1 MTALQTLILA
11 VHPHLTL
18 VQVLLRIHPVQTH
31 RLTPT
36 LAPAV
41 LVQTGTGKRNPEV
54 ARTEVAGQNRQKMNI
69 AKNRQ
74 MRRGQVVR
82 IIKVKKAFEISCK
95 NIWPRLKNAGRRVE
109 NNTKSDDFSFL
120 CCIINRLKKY
130 VNKNVFQKRTRVKVI
145 SLYDFEYKVLTYL

>member
-1 MTALQTLILA
+1 MTALQTRILV
-11 VHPHLTL
+11 VHPLRTL
-18 VQVLLRIHPVQTH
+18 AQVRLRIHPVQTH
-31 RLTPT
+31 PLTLT

-41 LVQTGTGKRNPEV
+41 PVQTGTGKRNPEV
-54 ARTEVAGQNRQKMNI
+54 ARTEVAGPNRQKMNI

-95 NIWPRLKNAGRRVE
+95 NIWLRLKNAGRRVE

-130 VNKNVFQKRTRVKVI
+130 VNKNVLLKKDKTLI
-145 SLYDFEYKVLTYL
+145 DFTPKLF

>member
-1 MTALQTLILA
+1 MMTALQTLILA

-31 RLTPT
+31 PLTPT

-74 MRRGQVVR
+74 MRRGQAVR
-82 IIKVKKAFEISCK
+82 ITKVKKVFEISCK

-130 VNKNVFQKRTRVKVI
+130 VNKNVLLKKDETK
-145 SLYDFEYKVLTYL
+145 SDFTP